1 MSDLADSFRK
11 MTKEGQAKRAFNRR
25 KSTELLVNK
34 GIRFTSHNNGAHL
47 IVDGPD
53 DLIDF
58 WPGTGRWKTRDGV
71 DGFGMKGLLNYMEIL
86 KEE

>member
-1 MSDLADSFRK
+1 
-11 MTKEGQAKRAFNRR
+11 
-25 KSTELLVNK
+25 
-34 GIRFTSHNNGAHL
+34 L

-71 DGFGMKGLLNYMEIL
+71 DGFGVKSLINYMETLIGGDYICP
-86 KEE
+86 